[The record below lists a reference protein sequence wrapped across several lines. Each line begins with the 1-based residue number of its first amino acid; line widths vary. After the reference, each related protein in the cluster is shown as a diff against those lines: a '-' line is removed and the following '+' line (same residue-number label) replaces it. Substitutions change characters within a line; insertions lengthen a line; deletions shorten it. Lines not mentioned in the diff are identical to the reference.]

1 VLQRSPRMTHLRSPE
16 VDHPENTIT
25 SPLLL
30 LAIVNEVPKRLR
42 PRPHEGDQGRRLP
55 ELV

>member
-1 VLQRSPRMTHLRSPE
+1 MTHLRSPE
-16 VDHPENTIT
+16 VDHLENPIT